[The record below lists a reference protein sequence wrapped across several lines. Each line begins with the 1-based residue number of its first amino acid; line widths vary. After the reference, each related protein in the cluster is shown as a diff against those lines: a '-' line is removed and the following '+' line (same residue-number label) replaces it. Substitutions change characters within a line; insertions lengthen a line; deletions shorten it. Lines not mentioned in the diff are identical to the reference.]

1 MHKRNVATEGKE
13 VRLINT
19 EELAAYIGIGRSR
32 AASFGKEAGA
42 EVRLGSRLLFD
53 KKIIDKA
60 LDQLAGN

>member
-1 MHKRNVATEGKE
+1 MHKRNIATEGKE

-19 EELAAYIGIGRSR
+19 EELAAYVGIGKAK

-42 EVRLGSRLLFD
+42 AVRLGSRLLFD
-53 KKIIDKA
+53 KRIIDKK